1 MNDKTQNIESS
12 NQNFRISELVAACIE
27 SIEAGNTAALG
38 QIVTTAERA
47 NWQLPKCPRYDLL
60 IHAVIHR
67 DYGVVDLLLERGANP
82 NVVFCDCECIDDY
95 EGLLEGHY
103 VSALMLAINH
113 QDSEL
118 VRLLLARGAS
128 LDLPI
133 FVFWDGTRETCGDR
147 IDSTGNVA
155 MQAAAEKWLL
165 QQEVSDDEV
174 DERSRRL

>member
-1 MNDKTQNIESS
+1 MNNKKQNIEPS
-12 NQNFRISELVAACIE
+12 NQNFRSSELVAACIDA
-27 SIEAGNTAALG
+27 IEEGNTAALG
-38 QIVTTAERA
+38 QIFTTAERA

-82 NVVFCDCECIDDY
+82 NVVFCD
-95 EGLLEGHY
+95 
-103 VSALMLAINH
+103 
-113 QDSEL
+113 
-118 VRLLLARGAS
+118 
-128 LDLPI
+128 
-133 FVFWDGTRETCGDR
+133 GTRETCGDR

>member
-47 NWQLPKCPRYDLL
+47 TWQLPKCPRYDLL

>member
-1 MNDKTQNIESS
+1 MNNKTQNIEPS
-12 NQNFRISELVAACIE
+12 NQNFRSSELVAACIDA
-27 SIEAGNTAALG
+27 IEEGNTAALG

-67 DYGVVDLLLERGANP
+67 DHGVVELLLERGANP
-82 NVVFCDCECIDDY
+82 NVVLCDCECIDDY

-118 VRLLLARGAS
+118 VRLPLARGAS

>member
-1 MNDKTQNIESS
+1 MNNKKQNIEPS
-12 NQNFRISELVAACIE
+12 NQNFRSSELVAACIDA
-27 SIEAGNTAALG
+27 IEEGNTAALG

-103 VSALMLAINH
+103 ASALMLAINH

>member
-1 MNDKTQNIESS
+1 MNNKTQNIEPS
-12 NQNFRISELVAACIE
+12 NQNFRISELVTACME
-27 SIEAGNTAALG
+27 AIEAGNTATLG

-67 DYGVVDLLLERGANP
+67 DYGAVEFLLESGANP

-103 VSALMLAINH
+103 VSALTLAINH
-113 QDSEL
+113 QDSAL

-128 LDLPI
+128 LALPI
-133 FVFWDGTRETCGDR
+133 FVFWDGMRETCGDR

-155 MQAAAEKWLL
+155 MQAVAEKWHL
-165 QQEVSDDEV
+165 QQEVFDDEGN
-174 DERSRRL
+174 EGSRRL

>member
-1 MNDKTQNIESS
+1 MNNKTQNIEPS
-12 NQNFRISELVAACIE
+12 NQNFRSSELVAACIDA
-27 SIEAGNTAALG
+27 IEEGNTAALG

-60 IHAVIHR
+60 IHAVIHC
-67 DYGVVDLLLERGANP
+67 DYGVVELLLERGANP

-174 DERSRRL
+174 DEGSRRL